1 MPQEKP
7 IIEAKEINVRDLLM
21 NRFFE
26 IPLYQRPFS
35 WNEENFQELV
45 DDIRDAIDSQEENY
59 FLGTILLKAEEDG
72 ITYEIVDGQQRLTSL
87 IVLLAVFGDYAN
99 NPEVKEDIKAC
110 LVQRGLRIGGIPTR
124 ERIRVWRDLEKNFS
138 EYIYK
143 DRGTVRFLE
152 DFNSKRIKYPDKDSP
167 VYHLYEAIK
176 TFRDFAEELNEKEL
190 IMFLEYLLTG
200 VYFVRIITDNRS
212 SAFRLF
218 NVLNTRG
225 LPLSAA
231 DVLKSMNLE
240 FVPEERREDY
250 FKKWREIEEDIGRE
264 RLESIISYVRT
275 IFAEEKAKR
284 ELVDEFEMLFKDKD
298 SGIRKGTEFFDIIL
312 EYGGIYKDKILDP
325 QLSSLSPQERVSYQT
340 LMELMNRFL
349 PFSDWIPPLMLFYKK
364 FKDESTLYQFAFLL
378 ERKFFIEW
386 CADFTATERL
396 TSSINLIKL
405 IKEQKTSEGV
415 LNRMFEY
422 SEEIRRG
429 RERRKIDFVDREAV
443 KNILLS
449 KLSDSQFYSL
459 KGGKMAR
466 YVLLRLDMEM
476 QEENF
481 PGYAN
486 LSTITV
492 EHILPRLPQGE
503 WLSIFSEEDV
513 DRIVNKLGN
522 LTLLNKRRNSRAS
535 NYDFERKK
543 EKYFEVK
550 RNPFAITAML
560 REYGKWDMNSFE
572 KRHRELLNLAFRI
585 YIPERLV

>member
-7 IIEAKEINVRDLLM
+7 IIEAKEINVRDLLRD
-21 NRFFE
+21 RFFE

-45 DDIRDAIDSQEENY
+45 DDIRDAIDNEEENY
-59 FLGTILLKAEEDG
+59 FLGTILLRAKEDG

-87 IVLLAVFGDYAN
+87 IILLAVFRDCLNEQKMQRWLVDEGDEYA
-99 NPEVKEDIKAC
+99 
-110 LVQRGLRIGGIPTR
+110 GIPTR
-124 ERIRVWRDLEKNFS
+124 ERIRVWKDLQEIFS
-138 EYIYK
+138 EYVYK
-143 DRGTVRFLE
+143 SGGTKRFIE
-152 DFNSKRIKYPDKDSP
+152 DFESGRIVYPDKDSP

-176 TFRDFAEELNEKEL
+176 CFRDFLEGLNDVR
-190 IMFLEYLLTG
+190 IFLEYLFTK
-200 VYFVRIITDNRS
+200 VYFVRIITDDRS

-225 LPLSAA
+225 LPLSAG

-240 FVPEERREDY
+240 FVPEDRREDY

-264 RLESIISYVRT
+264 RLESVISYVRT

-284 ELVDEFEMLFKDKD
+284 ELVDEFETLFRINK
-298 SGIRKGTEFFDIIL
+298 IHRGTEFFDIIL
-312 EYGGIYKDKILDP
+312 EYGGIYKEKILDP
-325 QLSSLSPQERVSYQT
+325 QLNSLGPQERVRYQT
-340 LMELMNRFL
+340 LMDFMNKFL
-349 PFSDWIPPLMLFYKK
+349 PFSEWVPPLMLFYKK
-364 FKDESTLYQFAFLL
+364 FKDEHALYQFAFQL

-405 IKEQKTSEGV
+405 IKEQKTPEGV
-415 LNRMFEY
+415 LNGMFEH

-449 KLSDSQFYSL
+449 KLDDPQFYSL

-486 LSTITV
+486 IGTITV
-492 EHILPRLPQGE
+492 EHILPRSPQRE
-503 WLSIFSEEDV
+503 WLSIFSKEDV
-513 DRIVNKLGN
+513 DKIVNKLGN

-535 NYDFERKK
+535 NYDFKRKK
-543 EKYFEVK
+543 ERYFDVK

-560 REYGKWDMNSFE
+560 REYDKWDKVSFE
-572 KRHRELLNLAFRI
+572 KRHRELLNLAFKI
-585 YIPERLV
+585 YIPEKLL

>member
-1 MPQEKP
+1 MPQGKP

-35 WNEENFQELV
+35 WNEENFQELMN
-45 DDIRDAIDSQEENY
+45 DIRDAIDSEEENY
-59 FLGTILLKAEEDG
+59 FLGTILLKTKEDG

-87 IVLLAVFGDYAN
+87 IVLLAVFRDYLNEQKMQKWLVDEGDEYA
-99 NPEVKEDIKAC
+99 
-110 LVQRGLRIGGIPTR
+110 GIPTR
-124 ERIRVWRDLEKNFS
+124 ERIKIWRDLQEIFS
-138 EYIYK
+138 EYVYK
-143 DRGTVRFLE
+143 NGGTRKFIE
-152 DFNSKRIKYPDKDSP
+152 DFESGRIACSDKDSP
-167 VYHLYEAIK
+167 VYHLYEAIRC
-176 TFRDFAEELNEKEL
+176 FRDFAEGLNENDARE
-190 IMFLEYLLTG
+190 FLGYLFTK
-200 VYFVRIITDNRS
+200 VYFVRIITDKRS

-225 LPLSAA
+225 LRLSAA

-240 FVPEERREDY
+240 YVPEERREDY

-264 RLESIISYVRT
+264 RLENIISYVRT
-275 IFAEEKAKR
+275 IYSEEKAKR
-284 ELVDEFEMLFKDKD
+284 ELVDEFETLFKNNK
-298 SGIRKGTEFFDIIL
+298 IQKGTEFFSIIL
-312 EYGGIYKDKILDP
+312 EYGRIYKDKILDP

-340 LMELMNRFL
+340 LMDLMNRFL
-349 PFSDWIPPLMLFYKK
+349 PFSDWISPLMLFYKE
-364 FKDESTLYQFAFLL
+364 FKDEHALYEFAFQL

-405 IKEQKTSEGV
+405 IKELKTPEDV
-415 LNRMFEY
+415 LSRMFEY

-429 RERRKIDFVDREAV
+429 RERRKIDFIDKDAV
-443 KNILLS
+443 RNILLS
-449 KLSDSQFYSL
+449 KLDDPQFYSL

-486 LSTITV
+486 IGTITV
-492 EHILPRLPQGE
+492 EHILPRSPRGE
-503 WLSIFSEEDV
+503 WLSIFSKEDV

-522 LTLLNKRRNSRAS
+522 LALLNKRRNSSAS
-535 NYDFERKK
+535 NYDFKKKK
-543 EKYFEVK
+543 ERYFDVR

-560 REYGKWDMNSFE
+560 REYDRWDEDSFE
-572 KRHRELLNLAFRI
+572 KRHRELLNLAFKI

>member
-1 MPQEKP
+1 MPLEEP
-7 IIEAKEINVRDLLM
+7 IIEAKEINVRDLIM

-26 IPLYQRPFS
+26 IPIYQRPFS
-35 WNEENFQELV
+35 WNEDNFQELV
-45 DDIRDAIDSQEENY
+45 DDIGDAIDREEKNY
-59 FLGTILLKAEEDG
+59 FLGTVLLKTEEDG

-87 IVLLAVFGDYAN
+87 IVLLAVFRDHVDD
-99 NPEVKEDIKAC
+99 PEIKEDIKAC

-124 ERIRVWRDLEKNFS
+124 ERIRVWRDLEKIFS

-143 DRGTVRFLE
+143 DEGTVRFLK
-152 DFNSKRIKYPDKDSP
+152 DFNSKRISYPDKESP
-167 VYHLYEAIK
+167 IYHLYEAIK
-176 TFRDFAEELNEKEL
+176 TFRDFAEGLNEEDLTK
-190 IMFLEYLLTG
+190 FLEYLLTR

-225 LPLSAA
+225 LPLSSA

-240 FVPEERREDY
+240 FVSEERREDY

-264 RLESIISYVRT
+264 RLENIISYVRT
-275 IFAEEKAKR
+275 IYAEEKAKR
-284 ELVDEFEMLFKDKD
+284 ELVDEFEILFKNNIIQRGAK
-298 SGIRKGTEFFDIIL
+298 FFDIIL
-312 EYGGIYKDKILDP
+312 EYGRIYKDKILDP
-325 QLSSLSPQERVSYQT
+325 QLTSLNPQEKVGYQT
-340 LMELMNRFL
+340 LMDLMNRFL
-349 PFSDWIPPLMLFYKK
+349 PFSDWIPPLMLFYKE
-364 FKDESTLYQFAFLL
+364 FRDEHALYEFAFQL

-405 IKEQKTSEGV
+405 IKRMKTPEDV
-415 LNRMFEY
+415 LNKMFERP
-422 SEEIRRG
+422 EEIRRG
-429 RERRKIDFVDREAV
+429 RERRKIDFIDRDNV
-443 KNILLS
+443 KDILLS
-449 KLSDSQFYSL
+449 KLADQQFYSL

-486 LSTITV
+486 IGTITV
-492 EHILPRLPQGE
+492 EHILPRSPRGE
-503 WLSIFSEEDV
+503 WLSIFSKEDV

-522 LTLLNKRRNSRAS
+522 LALLNKRRNSRAS
-535 NYDFERKK
+535 NYDFKRKK
-543 EKYFEVK
+543 ERYFDVR
-550 RNPFAITAML
+550 RNPFAITTML
-560 REYGKWDMNSFE
+560 RECDRWDKNSFE
-572 KRHRELLNLAFRI
+572 KRHRELLNLAFKI

>member
-7 IIEAKEINVRDLLM
+7 IIEAKEINVRDLLRD
-21 NRFFE
+21 RFFE

-45 DDIRDAIDSQEENY
+45 DDIRDAIDNEEENY
-59 FLGTILLKAEEDG
+59 FLGTILLRAKEDG

-87 IVLLAVFGDYAN
+87 IILLAVFRDCLNEQRMQRWLVDEGDVYA
-99 NPEVKEDIKAC
+99 
-110 LVQRGLRIGGIPTR
+110 GIPTR
-124 ERIRVWRDLEKNFS
+124 ERIRVWKDLQEIFS
-138 EYIYK
+138 EYVYK
-143 DRGTVRFLE
+143 SGGTKRFIE
-152 DFNSKRIKYPDKDSP
+152 DFESGRIVYPDKDSP

-176 TFRDFAEELNEKEL
+176 CFRDFLEGLNDVR
-190 IMFLEYLLTG
+190 IFLEYLFTK
-200 VYFVRIITDNRS
+200 VYFVRIITDDRS

-225 LPLSAA
+225 LPLSAG

-240 FVPEERREDY
+240 FVPEDRREDY

-264 RLESIISYVRT
+264 RLESVISYVRT

-284 ELVDEFEMLFKDKD
+284 ELVDEFETLFRINK
-298 SGIRKGTEFFDIIL
+298 IHRGTEFFDIIL
-312 EYGGIYKDKILDP
+312 EYGGIYKEKILDP
-325 QLSSLSPQERVSYQT
+325 QLNSLGPQERVRYQT
-340 LMELMNRFL
+340 LMDFMNKFL
-349 PFSDWIPPLMLFYKK
+349 PFSEWVPPLMLFYKK
-364 FKDESTLYQFAFLL
+364 FKDEHALYQFAFQL

-405 IKEQKTSEGV
+405 IKEQKTPEGV
-415 LNRMFEY
+415 LNGMFEH

-449 KLSDSQFYSL
+449 KLDDPQFYSL

-486 LSTITV
+486 IGTITV
-492 EHILPRLPQGE
+492 EHILPRSPQRE
-503 WLSIFSEEDV
+503 WLSIFSKEDV
-513 DRIVNKLGN
+513 DKIVNKLGN

-535 NYDFERKK
+535 NYDFKRKK
-543 EKYFEVK
+543 ERYFDVK

-560 REYGKWDMNSFE
+560 REYDKWDKVSFE
-572 KRHRELLNLAFRI
+572 KRHRELLNLAFKI
-585 YIPERLV
+585 YIPEKLL